1 MVEGIRGECAE
12 GSAREFGVQDGAP
25 DARREVGLQEARDFG
40 RVIQPVEFQPHDF
53 RDEPVADQAAAAI
66 AEEQA
71 EGDGEQR
78 VPGAGA
84 PWFFRRPHY
93 SASVPRAI
101 YAQPDL
107 ARGFKRARFLDIE
120 ADVSCRI
127 LGEQRSG
134 KRFGEGFEQL
144 VLRAFGE
151 SDDAVADG
159 SVVERVFD
167 VVACARGAGVG
178 AKFAVNNQGLL
189 HRALM
194 GQNADDG
201 SHLDGM
207 DVDDILCVHGVT
219 G

>member
-12 GSAREFGVQDGAP
+12 GSAREFGVQDGVP
-25 DARREVGLQEARDFG
+25 DARWKVGLQEARDFG

-93 SASVPRAI
+93 SASVSLAV
-101 YAQPDL
+101 YAQADF
-107 ARGFKRARFLDIE
+107 AGGFQRARFLDGK
-120 ADVSCRI
+120 ADVCGRVLFEEGS
-127 LGEQRSG
+127 GEC
-134 KRFGEGFEQL
+134 FGEGFQQL
-144 VLRAFGE
+144 VVGACGE
-151 SDDAVADG
+151 CADAVADG
-159 SVVERVFD
+159 GVIEGVGN
-167 VVACARGAGVG
+167 VVAFAGDTGIGAQ
-178 AKFAVNNQGLL
+178 FAIYNQGLL
-189 HRALM
+189 HGAFM

-201 SHLDGM
+201 SYLDGM
-207 DVDDILCVHGVT
+207 DVNDIL
-219 G
+219 

>member
-53 RDEPVADQAAAAI
+53 RDEPVADQAAVAI
-66 AEEQA
+66 AQKQA

-93 SASVPRAI
+93 SASVSLAV
-101 YAQPDL
+101 YAQADL
-107 ARGFKRARFLDIE
+107 TGGFERARFLDGK
-120 ADVSCRI
+120 ADVCGRV
-127 LGEQRSG
+127 LFEEGGGEG
-134 KRFGEGFEQL
+134 FGEGFEQL
-144 VLRAFGE
+144 VVGACGE
-151 SDDAVADG
+151 GDDAVADG
-159 SVVERVFD
+159 GVIEGVGN
-167 VVACARGAGVG
+167 VVAFADGTGIGAQ
-178 AKFAVNNQGLL
+178 FAIYNQGLL
-189 HRALM
+189 HGAFM

-201 SHLDGM
+201 SYLDGM
-207 DVDDILCVHGVT
+207 DVNDIL
-219 G
+219 